1 MQCSWTL
8 LKLSLWQDQLASSLG
23 LDANNVTGTMVNEY
37 MNQGAVSN
45 LVSTMSTCMSDA
57 AEAAERAACATVSA
71 KESLVS
77 ADQAKCA
84 R

>member
-1 MQCSWTL
+1 M
-8 LKLSLWQDQLASSLG
+8 
-23 LDANNVTGTMVNEY
+23 TGTMVNEY
-37 MNQGAVSN
+37 MSQGAVSN

-57 AEAAERAACATVSA
+57 AEAAERAACATTSA

-77 ADQAKCA
+77 ADETKCG